1 MLIGRL
7 VGMGGASRRERGYP
21 VAMTN
26 QTLVRPQHDRAIAG
40 VCSAIARRF
49 DLSPTLV
56 RVLAVLG
63 VFFFG
68 WTIPVYVAFWI
79 VIPNE

>member
-1 MLIGRL
+1 
-7 VGMGGASRRERGYP
+7 
-21 VAMTN
+21 MT
-26 QTLVRPQHDRAIAG
+26 QALVRPTSDRAIAG

-49 DLSPTLV
+49 DLSTNLV

-63 VFFFG
+63 VLFFG

-79 VIPNE
+79 VIPSE

>member
-1 MLIGRL
+1 M
-7 VGMGGASRRERGYP
+7 S
-21 VAMTN
+21 
-26 QTLVRPQHDRAIAG
+26 QLVRPQSDRVIAG

-49 DLSPTLV
+49 DTSATLV

-68 WTIPVYVAFWI
+68 WTIPVYIAFWI
-79 VIPNE
+79 VIPHD